1 MSRVG
6 GASACPRCRSM
17 NRSASCPTGCARSCH
32 RPRGAHDLLIK
43 LPYYAKVGVA
53 YHWLVDLEAR
63 AVTAQRLESGRWVT
77 IGVYGDETEARI
89 EPFDVVPIDVASWWP
104 PASPP

>member
-1 MSRVG
+1 MARMKAKIDPPEAPRLATMS
-6 GASACPRCRSM
+6 
-17 NRSASCPTGCARSCH
+17 
-32 RPRGAHDLLIK
+32 
-43 LPYYAKVGVA
+43 
-53 YHWLVDLEAR
+53 
-63 AVTAQRLESGRWVT
+63 